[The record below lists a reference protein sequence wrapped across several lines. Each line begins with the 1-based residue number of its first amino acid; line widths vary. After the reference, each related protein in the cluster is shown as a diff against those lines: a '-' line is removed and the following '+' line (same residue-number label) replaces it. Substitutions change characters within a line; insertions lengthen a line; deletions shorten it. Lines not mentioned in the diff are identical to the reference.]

1 MLLSAEDSS
10 AFWKFLLTDMLCEN
24 VIDTV
29 VLLNTDRFRDIL
41 GVGQFDLDLLVGDR
55 AFRLI
60 FLYGFGCLQL
70 APFRL
75 R

>member
-1 MLLSAEDSS
+1 
-10 AFWKFLLTDMLCEN
+10 MLCEN

-29 VLLNTDRFRDIL
+29 DLLLANRLRNIL
-41 GVGQFDLDLLVGDR
+41 RVGQFDLDLLFGDR